1 LWLCGPSALT
11 DPVSTS
17 RRLVYPYWFLFGLF
31 AVGALFCVPDF
42 RFEKRLGSL
51 WIGAIVLTL
60 FIGLR
65 YWTGVDWNNYFMT
78 WKAAGFMTLPA
89 FLQNRGGD
97 PAFYTLLWVLRGAGL
112 EYWLLNLT
120 CAAIFTTG
128 LVCFAKRLPNPWLA
142 AFVGVPYLGIVI
154 AMSGTRQATAIG
166 FVFLALLAFFKSR
179 LKAFLAW
186 SAIGALFHA
195 SALITVPLAA
205 LSYARSF
212 LQQMV
217 LIAATAALAYFALS
231 ARIEMYADRYGE
243 ASQLLLQS
251 SGTSY
256 RIAMLV
262 LAAIAYVAFVAPSVA
277 TEPHERTLWRN
288 YSIAS
293 LAAIPLF
300 FVVPSTTSLDRLLL
314 YAYPLQIFA
323 LGMLPYALLKVRP
336 ALVML
341 GIIAYFG
348 ITMWVFFTFAENA
361 ESYIPYQAYGF
372 HL

>member
-1 LWLCGPSALT
+1 M
-11 DPVSTS
+11 
-17 RRLVYPYWFLFGLF
+17 YPYWLLFGLF
-31 AVGALFCVPDF
+31 AFGAFLCAPDF

-60 FIGLR
+60 FIGFR
-65 YWTGVDWNNYFMT
+65 YWTGVDWNGYLIT
-78 WKAAGFMTLPA
+78 WNVSGRMTLPA
-89 FLQNRGGD
+89 FLENRGGD
-97 PAFYTLLWVLRGAGL
+97 PAFYALMWVLRNAGL
-112 EYWLLNLT
+112 EYWSLNLI

-166 FVFLALLAFFKSR
+166 FVFLALLAFFKGR
-179 LKAFLAW
+179 LRDFLGW
-186 SAIGALFHA
+186 SVMGAMFHA

-205 LSYARSF
+205 LSYAKNF
-212 LQQMV
+212 LQRVILMAV
-217 LIAATAALAYFALS
+217 TAALAYFVLS
-231 ARIEMYADRYGE
+231 ARIGMYAERYGE

-256 RIAMLV
+256 RIAMMV
-262 LAAIAYVAFVAPSVA
+262 AAALAYLAFVAPNVEM
-277 TEPHERTLWRN
+277 EPHERTLWRN
-288 YSIAS
+288 FSIAS
-293 LAAIPLF
+293 LVSIPLF

-314 YAYPLQIFA
+314 YAYPLQIFS
-323 LGMLPYALLKVRP
+323 LGMLPYTNLKVRP

-341 GIIAYFG
+341 GIVGYFG

-361 ESYIPYQAYGF
+361 ESYIPYQVYGI
-372 HL
+372 HS